1 MKLYVYPAVLSCED
15 DEYIITIP
23 DLSLRNIA
31 NSSEEAFLK
40 AKESLKAYFDL
51 AKRFESVVP
60 FPSTYEQI
68 CRKNPKKKVVMLDVA
83 VNEDS
88 VQMTEFD
95 SDYNKFMKLF
105 FDED

>member
-15 DEYIITIP
+15 DEYIISIP
-23 DLSLRNIA
+23 DLSLLNVA
-31 NSSEEAFLK
+31 DTSEDAFLK

-51 AKRFESVVP
+51 AKRFETVVP

-68 CRKNPKKKVVMLDVA
+68 CKKNPKKKVVMLDVA
-83 VNEDS
+83 VDDGAVELSQFD
-88 VQMTEFD
+88 TE
-95 SDYNKFMKLF
+95 YNKFMKLF

>member
-23 DLSLRNIA
+23 DLSLCNIA

-51 AKRFESVVP
+51 AKRFETAVP
-60 FPSTYEQI
+60 FPSTYEQM
-68 CRKNPKKKVVMLDVA
+68 CKKNPKKKVVMLDVA
-83 VNEDS
+83 INEDA